1 VEVERRGRLVTWPFL
16 LVTGATL
23 AYFTCMGAL
32 LPAVPR
38 FVEDEL
44 DGGGIAVGI
53 GVGAFAV
60 SAALLRPW
68 AGRLGDR
75 FGRRV
80 LVIVGSATVAV
91 SVLAYGLATS
101 LLVLVLLR
109 LVTGVGEAAMWVGA
123 ATAVQDMAPADRRG
137 EAASYFSVA
146 LYAGLA
152 IGPLAAESLRRSA
165 GFNWVFVMCAGCA
178 LVACLLGSQ
187 TPRGITEEAPG
198 PTRLLHPSALGPGL
212 VLLLGLIPFTG
223 FGAFLALYGE
233 QIGIDDVGPVFLVY
247 AGLVLLIRVV
257 AARLPDRL
265 GWRVASTGALASV
278 ALAGAILGLW
288 RSSVAVY
295 VATIPMAMGMSL
307 LFPALFSAVIN
318 DAPESERSSAVG
330 TFSLFFDLSQG
341 LGAPLLG
348 VVKALADSYQVAF
361 LVSALAAVGGFAAQ
375 RALHVRGTNVDLDDA
390 ETAHS

>member
-1 VEVERRGRLVTWPFL
+1 VEAERRERLVTFPFA

-32 LPAVPR
+32 LPIVPR
-38 FVEDEL
+38 YVEDEL
-44 DGGGIAVGI
+44 DGGGVAVGV

-80 LVIVGSATVAV
+80 LVVAGSATVGA
-91 SVLAYGLATS
+91 SVLCYGFAGNLFE
-101 LLVLVLLR
+101 LVLLR

-152 IGPLAAESLRRSA
+152 IGPLAAESLLHAS
-165 GFNWVFVMCAGCA
+165 GFDAVFVMCACCAFVACA
-178 LVACLLGSQ
+178 LGSR
-187 TPRGITEEAPG
+187 TPRGTTEVVEG
-198 PTRLLHPSALGPGL
+198 PQKLLHPAALGPGL

-247 AGLVLLIRVV
+247 AGLVLLIRVF

-265 GWRVASTGALASV
+265 GWRVASTGALISV
-278 ALAGAILGLW
+278 GVAGAILGLW
-288 RSSVAVY
+288 RSVAAVY
-295 VATIPMAMGMSL
+295 IATIPMAMGMSL
-307 LFPALFSAVIN
+307 LFPALFSAVVN

-341 LGAPLLG
+341 IGAPLLG
-348 VVKALADSYQVAF
+348 VVVALADSYQAAF
-361 LVSALAAVGGFAAQ
+361 LVSSLAAVGGFAAQ
-375 RALHVRGTNVDLDDA
+375 RALHVRSTDVDLEDA